1 MAAENRPQLS
11 HAASRVRRRL
21 IRSAGFRII
30 VCMRTN
36 HVQTEPAAA
45 PLRAGRARVHGAG
58 YPVPPAD
65 RLEALGLL
73 IHGLSKTWREEMD
86 RRLRP
91 LGLTRVQWQALLW
104 LSRAGGA
111 LSQRELS
118 DLLEIGAPTTVAL
131 VDRMER
137 DGLAARGAV
146 PGDRRRKAVTLTPRA
161 RRILRTIQATA
172 GQLRREVLHGLT
184 REEVDTLCALL
195 DKAKRRVEELR
206 A

>member
-1 MAAENRPQLS
+1 MRINHLQTERAGAP
-11 HAASRVRRRL
+11 V
-21 IRSAGFRII
+21 RSA
-30 VCMRTN
+30 
-36 HVQTEPAAA
+36 
-45 PLRAGRARVHGAG
+45 RAGVRASPRA
-58 YPVPPAD
+58 VPPAD

-118 DLLEIGAPTTVAL
+118 DQLGIGAPATVAL

-137 DGLAARGAV
+137 DGLAARSAV
-146 PGDRRRKAVTLTPRA
+146 PGDRRRNAVALTAKARRTLT
-161 RRILRTIQATA
+161 TIQATA

-184 REEVDTLCALL
+184 REEIETLCALL
-195 DKAKRRVEELR
+195 DKAKRRIEELR
-206 A
+206 S

>member
-1 MAAENRPQLS
+1 
-11 HAASRVRRRL
+11 
-21 IRSAGFRII
+21 
-30 VCMRTN
+30 MRTN

-118 DLLEIGAPTTVAL
+118 DLLRSEEHTSEL
-131 VDRMER
+131 QSRR
-137 DGLAARGAV
+137 DPVCRLL
-146 PGDRRRKAVTLTPRA
+146 PEKRKSH
-161 RRILRTIQATA
+161 AT
-172 GQLRREVLHGLT
+172 
-184 REEVDTLCALL
+184 
-195 DKAKRRVEELR
+195 
-206 A
+206 